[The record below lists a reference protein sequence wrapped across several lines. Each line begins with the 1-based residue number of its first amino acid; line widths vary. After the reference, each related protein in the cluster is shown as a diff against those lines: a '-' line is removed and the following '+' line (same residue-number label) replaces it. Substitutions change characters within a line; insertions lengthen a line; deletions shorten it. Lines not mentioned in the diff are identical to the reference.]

1 MSMHDILSKISKTIL
16 FKEPFYGLFLIGLK
30 KNFTD
35 DVPTAA
41 VGRNGI
47 NTSLYVNPDFFK
59 SLDDDKK
66 YGLIK
71 HELLHIAFG
80 HMTMRDIF
88 QDKKLFNIA
97 ADLEINQ
104 YIDAYQL
111 PEGGITMDSF
121 PELSLPYRAGTKE
134 YYKLLKQAQDQ
145 GQSESLQNLLD
156 SQDGN
161 SPYDHNTWEEFDEL
175 PESTQRLIEK
185 QIDHQINTVAETL
198 EKSSGNIPGEIKSVL
213 ERIRHVEPPKFDWR
227 GYLRR
232 FVGNSNIVY
241 TKKTRKKINKRFPG
255 NPAIKVKTRSHI
267 LVGIDTSAS
276 VNNNELKEFMAEL
289 YHISKTGNQI
299 TIAQCD
305 TVLNSVERFNP
316 KKDLN
321 IKGRGGTDFQPVID
335 HYNEKG
341 YYTTL
346 IYFTDGEACSPDN
359 CPRNTLWVHSSIS
372 QINENLPGRC
382 IKIN

>member
-1 MSMHDILSKISKTIL
+1 MSMHDVLSKISKTIL

-104 YIDAYQL
+104 YIDEYQL

-145 GQSESLQNLLD
+145 GKSESLQNLLD

-198 EKSSGNIPGEIKSVL
+198 EKSSGNIPGEIKSIL
-213 ERIRHVEPPKFDWR
+213 KRIRHVEPPKFDWR

-305 TVLNSVERFNP
+305 TVLNSVEKFNP

-346 IYFTDGEACSPDN
+346 IYFTDGEASSPNN
-359 CPRNTLWVHSSIS
+359 CPKNTLWVHSSIS
-372 QINENLPGRC
+372 QINESLPGRC

>member
-1 MSMHDILSKISKTIL
+1 MSMHDVLSKISKTIL

-35 DVPTAA
+35 DLPTAA

-104 YIDAYQL
+104 YIDEYQL

-145 GQSESLQNLLD
+145 GKSESLQNLLD

-198 EKSSGNIPGEIKSVL
+198 EKSSGNIPGEIKSIL
-213 ERIRHVEPPKFDWR
+213 KRIRHVEPPKFDWR

-346 IYFTDGEACSPDN
+346 IYFTDGEASSPNN
-359 CPRNTLWVHSSIS
+359 CPKNTLWVHSSIS
-372 QINENLPGRC
+372 QINESLPGRC

>member
-1 MSMHDILSKISKTIL
+1 MSMHDVLSKISKTIL

-35 DVPTAA
+35 DLPTAA

-104 YIDAYQL
+104 YIDEYQL

-145 GQSESLQNLLD
+145 GKSESLQNLLD

-198 EKSSGNIPGEIKSVL
+198 EKSSGNIPGEIKSIL
-213 ERIRHVEPPKFDWR
+213 KRIRHVEPPKFDWR

-305 TVLNSVERFNP
+305 TVLNSVEKFNP

-346 IYFTDGEACSPDN
+346 IYFTDGEASSPNN
-359 CPRNTLWVHSSIS
+359 CPKNTLWVHSSIS
-372 QINENLPGRC
+372 QINESLPGRC

>member
-1 MSMHDILSKISKTIL
+1 MHDVLSKISKTIL

-35 DVPTAA
+35 DLPTAA

-104 YIDAYQL
+104 YIDEYQL

-145 GQSESLQNLLD
+145 GKSESLQNLLD

-198 EKSSGNIPGEIKSVL
+198 EKSSGNIPGEIKSIL
-213 ERIRHVEPPKFDWR
+213 KRIRHVEPPKFDWR

-305 TVLNSVERFNP
+305 TVLNSVEKFNP

-346 IYFTDGEACSPDN
+346 IYFTDGEASSPNN
-359 CPRNTLWVHSSIS
+359 CPKNTLWVHSSIS
-372 QINENLPGRC
+372 QINESLPGRC